1 MLSLG
6 NTALEILS
14 SLNCHQPMDD
24 FQSYPHLWLLPC
36 YLSLMCPLARLT
48 ATLGTE
54 FMKTEL
60 SILSLCDITNCN
72 LMACSFFRHHAMMT
86 SFLICSIVIH
96 TVCCPFSS
104 RICLPSLSNHCCG
117 LLVWWLD
124 WSLLLYFLPLF
135 PLTVILGL
143 YSFRYLEQPPNLL
156 CQTLSQYSKHP
167 FFSDP
172 SV

>member
-14 SLNCHQPMDD
+14 SLNCHKPMDD

-36 YLSLMCPLARLT
+36 CLSLVCPLAHLT
-48 ATLGTE
+48 ATLDTE

-72 LMACSFFRHHAMMT
+72 LMACSFFRHRAVMT
-86 SFLICSIVIH
+86 SFLICSIVILMI
-96 TVCCPFSS
+96 CCPFSS
-104 RICLPSLSNHCCG
+104 RICLQLPSLSIHCCG

-124 WSLLLYFLPLF
+124 WSLLLSFLPLF
-135 PLTVILGL
+135 PLTVILGP
-143 YSFRYLEQPPNLL
+143 YSFRYLGTTSWPLLPN
-156 CQTLSQYSKHP
+156 T
-167 FFSDP
+167 FS
-172 SV
+172 VF